1 MRHVHALLVLIL
13 LLALSPASLASTQAN
28 QAEGVERSQRV
39 RISITAS
46 PEWVRKGGIV
56 TLTGTVKGVRGRTSV
71 TILQKN
77 KGARKWVVEDVK
89 RTSRKGRFTHR
100 EDIKTGDRTYKAC
113 VKRACDSVLV
123 HMGAAPSQDTA
134 VGISGVSAST
144 VEAGQAFTTAG
155 VATANLNGRQVQVQA
170 YDAGSGSWGLVA
182 ATIVQNGQ
190 WSVPTAV
197 TTAGRAVPIRAVFA
211 GAVGLK
217 PSSSTALSIA
227 VYGWY
232 YLADMETVN
241 GSFNT
246 GPRDLNGVTY
256 AKSISMTDW
265 GNSPPEFNLSRA
277 CLRLTATIGVSD
289 YAQTSTEYAVN
300 VSTDAVGRYSR
311 TGMRL
316 GQSFPL
322 DVTVQ
327 NALRLRIEHILTAGD
342 EDDSLVFGNAQVLC
356 AF

>member
-1 MRHVHALLVLIL
+1 MRRVHTLVVLIL
-13 LLALSPASLASTQAN
+13 LLALSPASLVSARAD

-77 KGARKWVVEDVK
+77 KGARKWVVEAVK

-100 EDIKTGDRTYKAC
+100 EDIRTGDRTYKAC

-123 HMGAAPSQDTA
+123 HMGTAPSQDTA

-170 YDAGSGSWGLVA
+170 YDAGSGSWGVVA
-182 ATIVQNGQ
+182 LTTVQNGQ
-190 WSVPTAV
+190 WSVATAV

-217 PSSSTALSIA
+217 SSTSAALSIA

-232 YLADMETVN
+232 YLQDMSTVE
-241 GSFNT
+241 GEWDST
-246 GPRDLNGVTY
+246 GAYRISGVTY
-256 AKSISMTDW
+256 PYSVAEDTEYIQVDLQRSCIRFSAVIGLSDSSVS
-265 GNSPPEFNLSRA
+265 GSRA
-277 CLRLTATIGVSD
+277 SVRMLADSV
-289 YAQTSTEYAVN
+289 E
-300 VSTDAVGRYSR
+300 RYSN
-311 TGMRL
+311 TNLTL
-316 GQSFPL
+316 GTAYPVSF
-322 DVTVQ
+322 DV
-327 NALRLRIEHILTAGD
+327 NGALRLVVQPAEVSGAPDI
-342 EDDSLVFGNAQVLC
+342 VFGDARVLC
-356 AF
+356 AY